1 MTKPRDIVLVIDD
14 SPATLGLLYDTLDA
28 AGYTVLIAQ
37 SGAGALALVE
47 RVTPDIVLMDAIM
60 PAMDGFETCRIM
72 KLIPGLRPVP
82 IIFMTGLTETE
93 HVVRGLEAG
102 GVDYV
107 AKPVAPAEVVAR
119 IRVHLANA
127 RLTQSAQDALD
138 AAGRFLLAVNREG
151 EVRWITPQAAKLL
164 GQGDGGLL
172 GRNDGVRLSP
182 EIRTWIAER
191 WTAGA
196 ALRQTLVVR
205 MPGHASRQLELS
217 SIGPV
222 GPAELLLR
230 VVEFDTGSEET
241 QLKDGLSLTRRE
253 AEVLLW
259 LCRGKSNRDI
269 ADILGLSPRT
279 VNKHLEQVYEKL
291 GVENRASA
299 TALAMRVLHPG

>member
-1 MTKPRDIVLVIDD
+1 MTRPRDIVLVVDD
-14 SPATLGLLYDTLDA
+14 SPATLGVLNDTLDA
-28 AGYTVLIAQ
+28 AGFTVLIAQ
-37 SGAGALALVE
+37 SGAGALALVD

-60 PAMDGFETCRIM
+60 PAMDGFETCRRM

-93 HVVRGLEAG
+93 HVIRGLEVG

-107 AKPVAPAEVVAR
+107 GKPVAPTEVVAR

-127 RLTQSAQDALD
+127 RLTQSAQVALD
-138 AAGRFLLAVNREG
+138 AAGRFLLAVTQDG

-164 GQGDGGLL
+164 GGGDNSGF
-172 GRNDGVRLSP
+172 DGSDSVQLSDEVRA
-182 EIRTWIAER
+182 WIAER
-191 WTAGA
+191 WTAEPTQ
-196 ALRQTLVVR
+196 RQSLIVQT
-205 MPGHASRQLELS
+205 PRQDGRQVELS
-217 SIGPV
+217 SIGAV

-230 VVEFDTGSEET
+230 VVEVASGSGET
-241 QLKDGLSLTRRE
+241 QLKEQLALTRRE

-269 ADILGLSPRT
+269 GEILGLSPRT
-279 VNKHLEQVYEKL
+279 VNKHLEQVYTKL

-299 TALAMRVLHPG
+299 TALAMRVLHPN

>member
-1 MTKPRDIVLVIDD
+1 MTRPRDIVLVVDD
-14 SPATLGLLYDTLDA
+14 SPATLGVLNDTLDA
-28 AGYTVLIAQ
+28 AGFTVLIAQ
-37 SGAGALALVE
+37 SGAGALALVD

-60 PAMDGFETCRIM
+60 PAMDGFETCRRM

-93 HVVRGLEAG
+93 HVIRGLEAG

-107 AKPVAPAEVVAR
+107 GKPVAPTEVVAR

-127 RLTQSAQDALD
+127 RLTQSAQVALD
-138 AAGRFLLAVNREG
+138 AAGRFLLAVTREG

-164 GQGDGGLL
+164 GGGEISGSDG
-172 GRNDGVRLSP
+172 NDTVQLSAEVRA
-182 EIRTWIAER
+182 WIAER
-191 WTAGA
+191 WTAEPTQ
-196 ALRQTLVVR
+196 RQSLIVQTPR
-205 MPGHASRQLELS
+205 RDGRQVELS
-217 SIGPV
+217 SIGAV

-230 VVEFDTGSEET
+230 VVEVASGSGET
-241 QLKDGLSLTRRE
+241 QLKEQLALTRRE

-269 ADILGLSPRT
+269 GEILGLSPRT
-279 VNKHLEQVYEKL
+279 VNKHLEQVYTKL

-299 TALAMRVLHPG
+299 TALAMRVLHPN

>member
-1 MTKPRDIVLVIDD
+1 MTRPRDIVLVVDD
-14 SPATLGLLYDTLDA
+14 SPATLGVLNDTLDA
-28 AGYTVLIAQ
+28 AGFTVLIAQ
-37 SGAGALALVE
+37 SGAGALALVD

-60 PAMDGFETCRIM
+60 PAMDGFETCRRM

-93 HVVRGLEAG
+93 HVIRGLEAG

-107 AKPVAPAEVVAR
+107 GKPVAPTEVVAR

-127 RLTQSAQDALD
+127 RLTQSA
-138 AAGRFLLAVNREG
+138 RFLLAVTREG

-164 GQGDGGLL
+164 GGGEISGSDG
-172 GRNDGVRLSP
+172 NDTVQLSAEVRA
-182 EIRTWIAER
+182 WIAER
-191 WTAGA
+191 WTAEPTQ
-196 ALRQTLVVR
+196 RQSLIVQTPR
-205 MPGHASRQLELS
+205 RDGRQVELS
-217 SIGPV
+217 SIGAV

-230 VVEFDTGSEET
+230 VVEVASGSGET
-241 QLKDGLSLTRRE
+241 QLKEQLALTRRE

-269 ADILGLSPRT
+269 GEILGLSPRT
-279 VNKHLEQVYEKL
+279 VNKHLEQVYTKL

-299 TALAMRVLHPG
+299 TALAMRVLHPN

>member
-1 MTKPRDIVLVIDD
+1 MTRPRDIVLVVDD
-14 SPATLGLLYDTLDA
+14 SPATLGVLNDTLDA
-28 AGYTVLIAQ
+28 AGFTVLIAQ
-37 SGAGALALVE
+37 SGAGALALVD

-60 PAMDGFETCRIM
+60 PAMDGFETCRRM

-93 HVVRGLEAG
+93 HVIRGLEVG

-107 AKPVAPAEVVAR
+107 GKPVAPTEVVAR

-127 RLTQSAQDALD
+127 RLTQSAQVALD
-138 AAGRFLLAVNREG
+138 AAGRFLLAVTQDG

-164 GQGDGGLL
+164 GGAENFGSDG
-172 GRNDGVRLSP
+172 NDNVQLSEEVRA
-182 EIRTWIAER
+182 WIAER
-191 WTAGA
+191 WTAEPTQ
-196 ALRQTLVVR
+196 RQSLIVQT
-205 MPGHASRQLELS
+205 PRQDGRQVELS
-217 SIGPV
+217 SIGAV

-230 VVEFDTGSEET
+230 VVEVASGSGET
-241 QLKDGLSLTRRE
+241 QLKEQLALTRRE

-269 ADILGLSPRT
+269 GEILGLSPRT
-279 VNKHLEQVYEKL
+279 VNKHLEQVYTKL

-299 TALAMRVLHPG
+299 TALAMRVLHPN